1 MILSNDKIC
10 CSMSGVSVVCLLVVV
25 VAVAASAVVYFVGL
39 VQNFDQKKNEQKSFR
54 NFVLSHDLYL

>member
-1 MILSNDKIC
+1 MYLF
-10 CSMSGVSVVCLLVVV
+10 VV